1 MVQAVRI
8 SVLIHY
14 VKVFVILVPNVFPF
28 HVLLWDEM
36 VTEVLPLLSGPGMV
50 LAVAISGL

>member
-28 HVLLWDEM
+28 HVPLWDEM